1 MGLIDDMFEE
11 VLGCDANVF
20 RNKLFVTD
28 VLCLQM
34 PYNLDMKAL
43 MKYAYKLVPGF
54 TERLAQATMN
64 VISWAADYS
73 PSSSDLSSSTT
84 SSSSSSSSHLPSSS
98 TSDTPPQFTPA
109 STSF

>member
-54 TERLAQATMN
+54 TERTSLSRVVHCPWHPLNLAC
-64 VISWAADYS
+64 S
-73 PSSSDLSSSTT
+73 
-84 SSSSSSSSHLPSSS
+84 
-98 TSDTPPQFTPA
+98 
-109 STSF
+109 